1 MFRRIYHLSLK
12 ELIQTLRDRRS
23 VGLLLIAPLFQLL
36 IFGYV
41 ATTDLKRS
49 SLVVCDYSSTPQS
62 REFVRAFTSSGY
74 FEDDYYVRS
83 ENEIDNYLDRGKA
96 VAAMVIPGD
105 FAACL
110 EKGKPVSVGFI
121 LDGANSNRATILS
134 GYIEF
139 ITSDYSSKIA
149 KQVLSRAGRE
159 MRPLINIEPRVWFN
173 PELKSVNYMV
183 PGVMGMLTMILLMNI
198 TSLCIVRER
207 EVGTAEQ
214 LVATPIKPIE
224 LIIGKTIPAAFAGFL
239 VTTLV
244 LVFGLVWFNI
254 DFAGSVWLL
263 YLFAAFFMFCA
274 ISMGLMIS
282 TYSQTGDQAIW
293 ASMFFMVPN
302 MLLSGF
308 IFPIN
313 NMPKIV
319 QYITYCL
326 PMRYY
331 LKIIRGIFLQGAGF
345 IQLWPQAAAL
355 FGWGVL
361 VAVFA
366 ALRLRRHLI

>member
-1 MFRRIYHLSLK
+1 
-12 ELIQTLRDRRS
+12 
-23 VGLLLIAPLFQLL
+23 
-36 IFGYV
+36 
-41 ATTDLKRS
+41 
-49 SLVVCDYSSTPQS
+49 
-62 REFVRAFTSSGY
+62 
-74 FEDDYYVRS
+74 
-83 ENEIDNYLDRGKA
+83 
-96 VAAMVIPGD
+96 MVIPGD

-110 EKGKPVSVGFI
+110 EKGTPVSVGFI

-214 LVATPIKPIE
+214 LVVTPIKPIE

-263 YLFAAFFMFCA
+263 YLFAAFFMFLCD
-274 ISMGLMIS
+274 IDGIDDFDIF
-282 TYSQTGDQAIW
+282 T
-293 ASMFFMVPN
+293 N
-302 MLLSGF
+302 RRSG
-308 IFPIN
+308 
-313 NMPKIV
+313 
-319 QYITYCL
+319 
-326 PMRYY
+326 Y
-331 LKIIRGIFLQGAGF
+331 LGKYVLYGAEH
-345 IQLWPQAAAL
+345 
-355 FGWGVL
+355 
-361 VAVFA
+361 A
-366 ALRLRRHLI
+366 ALRLYFSDKQYA

>member
-1 MFRRIYHLSLK
+1 MFWRIYHISVK

-23 VGLLLIAPLFQLL
+23 VGLLLVAPLFQLL

-49 SLVVCDYSSTPQS
+49 SMVVCDYSRTQQS

-74 FEDDYYVRS
+74 FNDTYYVNS
-83 ENEIDNYLDRGKA
+83 TNEIDEYIDRGKA
-96 VAAMVIPGD
+96 VAAMMIPRD
-105 FAACL
+105 FASRL
-110 EKGKPVSVGFI
+110 EKGEPVTVGFI
-121 LDGANSNRATILS
+121 IDGANSNRATILN

-139 ITSDYSSKIA
+139 IASDYSGKIA
-149 KQVLSRAGRE
+149 RQVLSRVGLKT
-159 MRPLINIEPRVWFN
+159 RPLIVVEPRVWFN

-183 PGVMGMLTMILLMNI
+183 PGVIGMLTMILLMNI

-207 EVGTAEQ
+207 EEGTAEQ
-214 LVATPIKPIE
+214 LVVTPIKPIE

-244 LVFGLVWFNI
+244 LVFGLIWFNI

-263 YLFAAFFMFCA
+263 YFFAAFFMFCA
-274 ISMGLMIS
+274 ISVGLLIS
-282 TYSQTGDQAIW
+282 TYAQTGDQAIW
-293 ASMFFMVPN
+293 ANMFFMMPN

-313 NMPKIV
+313 NMPVVV

-331 LKIIRGIFLQGAGF
+331 LKIIRGVFLQGAGF
-345 IQLWPQAAAL
+345 GQLWPQAAAL
-355 FGWGVL
+355 LGWGIL

-366 ALRLRRHLI
+366 ALRLRKHLI